1 MIDVSTLIA
10 FLPMLAIPFVII
22 GKIMAG
28 EKFNNTVFNVILA
41 ILILLSL
48 ATLSMI
54 FYMVQ
59 PTVNNEIYTPFIHKI
74 NYPLG
79 IAASVYFSLLN
90 KILLIFYGIL
100 FIFCVV
106 KYIQTKDFA
115 LLKRFG
121 VTSLFVGILLVFAL
135 PTFCLSGY
143 KVVAPDYESY
153 INMSKNEIEKGKL
166 ATKLCILPAMKAF
179 YAKDTATNISL
190 YLHKQYSEPLNI
202 PNYSSKEAQD
212 LIDEYIKYQE
222 YCAKTTSYIEYVLL
236 SLNCLSYE
244 RFDQALYYAQI
255 AKNYEYNAQSLISAI
270 YIAKGEYQKALE
282 YIDPNNNHFSIKKKL
297 VAIYIGLGEFDKAE
311 DIINKTEDKKTY
323 IQWKPQAKI
332 YLNYKKGNKKIAQN
346 LFEEYKKTSNKFKS
360 YSLEEFIQYN
370 DRIDY

>member
-1 MIDVSTLIA
+1 MIDMSTLIA
-10 FLPMLAIPFVII
+10 FSPMLAIPFVII
-22 GKIMAG
+22 CKIMTR
-28 EKFNNTVFNVILA
+28 EKFNNTVFNVILTILA
-41 ILILLSL
+41 ILSIISLSI
-48 ATLSMI
+48 I

-59 PTVNNEIYTPFIHKI
+59 PTVNNEIYTPLIHKI

-79 IAASVYFSLLN
+79 IVASVYFSLLN

-121 VTSLFVGILLVFAL
+121 VTSLFVGVLLVFAL
-135 PTFCLSGY
+135 PTFYLSGY
-143 KVVAPDYESY
+143 KAVGYDYKSY
-153 INMSKNEIEKGKL
+153 ISKLRSEIEASKL

-179 YAKDTATNISL
+179 YSEVTATNISL

-202 PNYSSKEAQD
+202 PNYSSKEAQN

-222 YCAKTTSYIEYVLL
+222 YCAKTASYIEYVLL
-236 SLNCLSYE
+236 SVNCLSYE
-244 RFDQALYYAQI
+244 RFDEALYYAQI

-270 YIAKGEYQKALE
+270 HIAKGEYKKALE
-282 YIDPNNNHFSIKKKL
+282 YVDPNNNHFSTKKKL
-297 VAIYIGLGEFDKAE
+297 VAIYIGLGDFDKAE
-311 DIINKTEDKKTY
+311 DIINKTEDKKIY

-332 YLNYKKGNKKIAQN
+332 YLNYKKGNIKTAEK
-346 LFEEYKKTSNKFKS
+346 LFEKYKKTSNKFKS